1 MRLVDVGRLGE
12 PDHLASGSED
22 RGQSELR
29 TVAAVALVLRL
40 DHDDA
45 AADVQT
51 QVRTFV
57 LVFVA
62 G

>member
-12 PDHLASGSED
+12 PDHLAAGSQHG
-22 RGQSELR
+22 GQSELR

-45 AADVQT
+45 AADVQN
-51 QVRTFV
+51 QARTFV

-62 G
+62 

>member
-12 PDHLASGSED
+12 PDHLTSGSED
-22 RGQSELR
+22 GGQGELR
-29 TVAAVALVLRL
+29 TIAAVALVLRL

-45 AADVQT
+45 AADVQN
-51 QVRTFV
+51 QARTFV